1 MAAKNNDSVYSI
13 AFDERDAEIIRL
25 EKMRITVTEDIEK
38 TVAELA
44 KLTSNRRLIGRKVR
58 IDPIIADGTNLD
70 KL

>member
-1 MAAKNNDSVYSI
+1 MAAKNSDSVYSI
-13 AFDERDAEIIRL
+13 AFDERDAEILRL
-25 EKMRITVTEDIEK
+25 EKMRISVTADIEK

-58 IDPIIADGTNLD
+58 IDPLIADGTDLD

>member
-1 MAAKNNDSVYSI
+1 MAAKNSDSVYSI
-13 AFDERDAEIIRL
+13 AFDERDAEILRL
-25 EKMRITVTEDIEK
+25 EKMRITVTADIEK

-58 IDPIIADGTNLD
+58 IDPIIADGTDLD